1 MTHNSQALDISIEI
15 DADIR
20 VEPKERI
27 STVTEVFGECLDA
40 DLPKGVGVRV
50 DIAVDVGI
58 GNIDG
63 DGEGWGSRHG
73 SAKGCDNADEGQNH
87 CEHDC
92 LSLKDGGR
100 RKRKVDPW

>member
-1 MTHNSQALDISIEI
+1 MAHNPQALDISIEI
-15 DADIR
+15 DAYIR
-20 VEPKERI
+20 VEPEERI

-63 DGEGWGSRHG
+63 G
-73 SAKGCDNADEGQNH
+73 
-87 CEHDC
+87 
-92 LSLKDGGR
+92 
-100 RKRKVDPW
+100 